1 MTTKALNGLWEYLQ
15 TLSLTKKN
23 KNWLASKLIEPKENK
38 PDETDCVLSS
48 QAMQEILE
56 KGEEDIRTGNVKAV
70 KLSELWN

>member
-23 KNWLASKLIEPKENK
+23 KDWLASKLIEPQVSK
-38 PDETDCVLSS
+38 PDETDYVLSS

>member
-23 KNWLASKLIEPKENK
+23 KDWLASKLIEPQGSK
-38 PDETDCVLSS
+38 PDEADCVLSS